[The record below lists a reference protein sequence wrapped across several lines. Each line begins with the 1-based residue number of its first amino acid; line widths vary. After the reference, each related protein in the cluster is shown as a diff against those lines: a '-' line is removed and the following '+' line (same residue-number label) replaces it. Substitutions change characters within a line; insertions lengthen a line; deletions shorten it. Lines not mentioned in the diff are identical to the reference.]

1 LKKALREIFM
11 RHIMR
16 PMEPG
21 PAAINVHQL
30 TRRFGES
37 LAVNR
42 LSFDVASGAICGV
55 VGPNGAGKS
64 TTFRILCG
72 LLRPTSGTVTVLG
85 RDVVHDPSAVAT
97 CVGLLPETPH
107 FYPYMTGEKN
117 LWALAQVSPGRI
129 SRERCAQLLE
139 LTGLSKAA
147 TRAVSTY
154 SAGMK
159 LRLALAAALLTDPP
173 VLLLDEPTA
182 GLDPTGALEL
192 RALIRSLAAEGR
204 TILMATQA
212 LDEAERTCTQ
222 LIVLSRGELRANVQV
237 RDLLAPSGLRMR
249 VSPVADAL
257 RILNSLDGVR
267 AAVRG
272 GDDVNVEHG
281 AIPTHVLVR
290 ALVLGG
296 VDVSEVTI
304 HRETLE
310 HHFLQLTADRTAAV
324 SGT

>member
-1 LKKALREIFM
+1 
-11 RHIMR
+11 
-16 PMEPG
+16 MEAG
-21 PAAINVHQL
+21 AAAISVRQL

-37 LAVNR
+37 VAVNG

-85 RDVVHDPSAVAT
+85 RDVVHDAGAVAT

-107 FYPYMTGEKN
+107 FYPYMNGENN
-117 LWALAQVSPGRI
+117 LWALAQVSPGRVA
-129 SRERCAQLLE
+129 RDRCARLLE
-139 LTGLSKAA
+139 LTGLSSAA

-159 LRLALAAALLTDPP
+159 QRLALATALLTDPP

-192 RALIRSLAAEGR
+192 RALIRSLAADGR

-222 LIVLSRGELRANVQV
+222 LIVLSRGQLRADVQV

-249 VSPVADAL
+249 VSPVGDAL
-257 RILNSLDGVR
+257 RILRSLDGVR
-267 AAVRG
+267 AAVAA
-272 GDDVNVEHG
+272 GDDLSVEPG
-281 AIPTHVLVR
+281 ATPTHVLVR

-296 VDVSEVTI
+296 VDVSEVTT

-310 HHFLQLTADRTAAV
+310 HHFLQLTADRADVA
-324 SGT
+324 SGA